1 MRYSGEGTQEN
12 PYIPEDFTGFLHCI
26 AQTDSYVK
34 LESDIDAAAD
44 SGYEGI
50 LYEPVTFNCKE
61 CYADELKKIIGATV
75 CANNAFYVGSSGS
88 DNRKSVRN
96 IGFIDWS
103 FKQNGNTSNGAGNL
117 FKIGDYFTLYG
128 CSFSVQSAGQNRGLI
143 YFSGTAA
150 PSVSRCAFYVKYSES
165 TTNGAISG
173 SVKLDRCNFILDG
186 GTVPMGSDFF
196 GPGNSGASV
205 LCTQVGVVIKNAV
218 LKYDGSATKKAFGIN
233 ANSAFNYLVFETSC
247 TSEISGT
254 ITVENN
260 NNQGLT
266 LFVTNGIEKLTASE
280 RTTCHSITEAQL
292 KDADYLTEIG
302 FFP

>member
-75 CANNAFYVGSSGS
+75 CANNAFYVGSSES

-128 CSFSVQSAGQNRGLI
+128 CSFSVQSAGQNWTDAISFWTVVLFRW
-143 YFSGTAA
+143 
-150 PSVSRCAFYVKYSES
+150 
-165 TTNGAISG
+165 GAIF
-173 SVKLDRCNFILDG
+173 LDQAIQ
-186 GTVPMGSDFF
+186 
-196 GPGNSGASV
+196 V
-205 LCTQVGVVIKNAV
+205 LR
-218 LKYDGSATKKAFGIN
+218 YSAHR
-233 ANSAFNYLVFETSC
+233 LVS
-247 TSEISGT
+247 
-254 ITVENN
+254 
-260 NNQGLT
+260 
-266 LFVTNGIEKLTASE
+266 
-280 RTTCHSITEAQL
+280 
-292 KDADYLTEIG
+292 
-302 FFP
+302 